1 VTEYDPDSQADG
13 RYIVAFVESAGEVSP
28 VFEQK
33 VRQIFENHLSGVDSG
48 KWYRTGD
55 VAAAF
60 AEINDTVGAATM
72 KKGGVESARAV
83 PWPDDTDTVGTALQT
98 VQEMHREAF
107 RDSELENPA
116 GNYTCRDIGDRV
128 AHVGI
133 TEGFPFAPVFAEGV
147 FEQIG
152 RQFGPED
159 GLVQLETTTPH
170 DDEAAAWEMTW

>member
-1 VTEYDPDSQADG
+1 
-13 RYIVAFVESAGEVSP
+13 
-28 VFEQK
+28 
-33 VRQIFENHLSGVDSG
+33 
-48 KWYRTGD
+48 
-55 VAAAF
+55 
-60 AEINDTVGAATM
+60 
-72 KKGGVESARAV
+72 VESARAV
-83 PWPDDTDTVGTALQT
+83 PWPDDIDTVGTALQT